1 MHKISETMRKY
12 LLMMCLLLCG
22 MSTAMAQD
30 EYDVSDIVMGVR
42 AGASFNHFSSAPS
55 SNSILIGPTVG
66 ADVEIFVTKKFIVDV
81 DMSVIKKG
89 ARKMRFDNDEVKI
102 KDYAHGPYDYKL
114 WYIST
119 SYMGKYILNKNF
131 RVYGG
136 LTLSRLFRARTKD
149 HTRTDRSV
157 NIRNTLKKGGVGL
170 TAGVEYLYKNKYY
183 IDARYT
189 WDINRLPRVTGAKII
204 LDHSHNESLALTLG
218 YRFQLF

>member
-1 MHKISETMRKY
+1 MT
-12 LLMMCLLLCG
+12 CLLISG
-22 MSTAMAQD
+22 FTTAIAQD

-89 ARKMRFDNDEVKI
+89 ARKMRFDNEDINI

-119 SYMGKYILNKNF
+119 SYLGKYM
-131 RVYGG
+131 
-136 LTLSRLFRARTKD
+136 
-149 HTRTDRSV
+149 
-157 NIRNTLKKGGVGL
+157 NT
-170 TAGVEYLYKNKYY
+170 
-183 IDARYT
+183 
-189 WDINRLPRVTGAKII
+189 
-204 LDHSHNESLALTLG
+204 
-218 YRFQLF
+218 F

>member
-1 MHKISETMRKY
+1 MTC
-12 LLMMCLLLCG
+12 LLMCG
-22 MSTAMAQD
+22 MTTAIAQD
-30 EYDVSDIVMGVR
+30 EYDVSDVVMGVR
-42 AGASFNHFSSAPS
+42 AGAAFSHFASAPA
-55 SNSILIGPTVG
+55 SNSFLVGPTVG
-66 ADVEIFVTKKFIVDV
+66 ADVEIFVTKKFMVDV
-81 DMSVIKKG
+81 DMTLVKKG
-89 ARKMRFDNDEVKI
+89 AKNMRFDSDEYKI

-136 LTLSRLFRARTKD
+136 LTLSRLIRARTKD
-149 HTRTDRSV
+149 RTRTDRSV
-157 NIRNTLKKGGVGL
+157 NIRNSIKKGNVGL

-183 IDARYT
+183 VDARYT

-204 LDHSHNESLALTLG
+204 LDHAHNSSLALTVG

>member
-1 MHKISETMRKY
+1 
-12 LLMMCLLLCG
+12 

-81 DMSVIKKG
+81 DMSVVKKG

-157 NIRNTLKKGGVGL
+157 NIRNSLKKGGVGL

>member
-1 MHKISETMRKY
+1 MMKKY
-12 LLMMCLLLCG
+12 LLMTCLLMCG
-22 MSTAMAQD
+22 MTTAIAQD
-30 EYDVSDIVMGVR
+30 EYDVSDVVMGVR
-42 AGASFNHFSSAPS
+42 AGAAFSHFASAPA
-55 SNSILIGPTVG
+55 SNSFLVGPTVG
-66 ADVEIFVTKKFIVDV
+66 ADVEIFVTKKFMVDV
-81 DMSVIKKG
+81 DMTLVKKG
-89 ARKMRFDNDEVKI
+89 AKNMRFDSDEYNI

-136 LTLSRLFRARTKD
+136 LTLSRLIRARTKD
-149 HTRTDRSV
+149 RTRTDRSV
-157 NIRNTLKKGGVGL
+157 NIRNSIKKGNVGL

-183 IDARYT
+183 VDARYT

-204 LDHSHNESLALTLG
+204 LDHAHNSSLALTVG